1 MIFTKIVGRDD
12 GKLKYIRVEAFN
24 RAFHL
29 NPYLYYALGVL
40 FFPLFVLYKILA
52 VVLYALYWMFLENAE
67 RSFCFVIIFLMA
79 GVFCAVIVHEASK
92 TPEEREHT
100 KPRESYEIYNTV
112 KSNGDETAAL
122 LRDITNRLD
131 RIERRMEAAEQK
143 GGADA
148 ADRSAT
154 QH

>member
-1 MIFTKIVGRDD
+1 MRFTKIVGRDD
-12 GKLKYIRVEAFN
+12 GKLKRIQVDAFGHEFN
-24 RAFHL
+24 I
-29 NPYLYYALGVL
+29 NPFLYYAIYAL
-40 FFPLFVLYKILA
+40 FSPFVALYKVLA

-67 RSFCFVIIFLMA
+67 RSFCFVFMFIMA

-92 TPEEREHT
+92 TPEEREYT

-143 GGADA
+143 GGTDA
-148 ADRSAT
+148 ADR
-154 QH
+154 